1 MKKEEF
7 KKKVD
12 KEFKKITKNK
22 FLSPRNCTQL
32 NQTRSYIFELN
43 KIIRHFEKKF
53 DYVPSSAQMLF
64 NEYNVRQE
72 RMLYEKYREEYNKD

>member
-1 MKKEEF
+1 MNKGEL

-22 FLSPRNCTQL
+22 FLSPHNCTQL

-43 KIIRHFEKKF
+43 KIIQHFENKF
-53 DYVPSSAQMLF
+53 NYVPSSAQLLF
-64 NEYNVRQE
+64 NEYNVKQE
-72 RMLYEKYREEYNKD
+72 RMLYEKYREEYVKE